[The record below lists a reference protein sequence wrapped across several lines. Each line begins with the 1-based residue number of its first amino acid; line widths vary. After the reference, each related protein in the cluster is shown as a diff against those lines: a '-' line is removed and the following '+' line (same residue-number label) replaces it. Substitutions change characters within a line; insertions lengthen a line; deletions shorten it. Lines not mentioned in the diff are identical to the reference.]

1 MMLDKCRNNKI
12 YYQLYVYSFG
22 LFINFAFNIHPF
34 LQKVHNIDLNDEACE
49 LNRKKT
55 AAGTKMN
62 GLQGFGPHPNIR
74 RASLR
79 PEKSNFDRE
88 LGVCLC
94 AFYCSK

>member
-1 MMLDKCRNNKI
+1 MMLNKYRNNQI
-12 YYQLYVYSFG
+12 Y
-22 LFINFAFNIHPF
+22 INFAFNILPF
-34 LQKVHNIDLNDEACE
+34 VQKVCNIDLNDEACV
-49 LNRKKT
+49 LNRKKK

-62 GLQGFGPHPNIR
+62 ALQGFGPHPNIR

-94 AFYCSK
+94 AFYCSKYTSTMY

>member
-1 MMLDKCRNNKI
+1 M
-12 YYQLYVYSFG
+12 
-22 LFINFAFNIHPF
+22 
-34 LQKVHNIDLNDEACE
+34 QKVYNIDLNDEACE
-49 LNRKKT
+49 LNRKKK

-62 GLQGFGPHPNIR
+62 ALQGFGPHPNIR

-94 AFYCSK
+94 AFYCSSTMIVLNKDHIFLSYLETSHKKQILLII